1 MSRLV
6 ENGGGSSRVMIIG
19 NNGGLTSL
27 IRGNNGDNS
36 VSNGKNKGKNGKT
49 LITLNDDDDDS
60 DDNDSDDDDEESENE
75 VKELAARTLLAV
87 RWLHSVGRI
96 TSSQKR
102 DITGNIIRNV
112 GEGEFSRAEVA
123 YSLLIGSG
131 LPGEP
136 RQVSGTYII
145 PCSKN
150 IILLI

>member
-6 ENGGGSSRVMIIG
+6 ENGGGGGGSRVMIIG

-27 IRGNNGDNS
+27 VRGSGSDNS
-36 VSNGKNKGKNGKT
+36 LSNTRNKGKGGKT
-49 LITLNDDDDDS
+49 VITLDDEDDDDD
-60 DDNDSDDDDEESENE
+60 DDDDEESENE

-87 RWLHSVGRI
+87 RWLHSVGRL
-96 TSSQKR
+96 SDLEKR
-102 DITGNIIRNV
+102 DVTGNIIRNV

-136 RQVSGTYII
+136 SQISGTYVTD
-145 PCSKN
+145 S
-150 IILLI
+150 